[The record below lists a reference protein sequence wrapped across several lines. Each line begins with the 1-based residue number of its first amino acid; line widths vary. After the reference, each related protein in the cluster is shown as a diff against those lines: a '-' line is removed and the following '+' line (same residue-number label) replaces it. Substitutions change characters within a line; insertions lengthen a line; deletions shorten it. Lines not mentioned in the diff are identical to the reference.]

1 MAFATRPLWN
11 LIVRQEVISF
21 RVSTKPKDCQMNGSN
36 LVHQRQ
42 LAILRPTSVLGLASQ
57 RLVCVTTKSIV

>member
-21 RVSTKPKDCQMNGSN
+21 RVSTKPKACQMNGSN
-36 LVHQRQ
+36 LVHQRK
-42 LAILRPTSVLGLASQ
+42 LAIIKTHPLLYLD
-57 RLVCVTTKSIV
+57 